1 MTRPKIM
8 IVYGTRPEAIKVA
21 PLIKALASD
30 DRFECVVAST
40 GQHREMLDQVHEMF
54 GITPDVELAI
64 MRAGQ
69 TLNDIVSR
77 VIAAL
82 DEVFEREQPHAV
94 VVHGDTSTAMA
105 AAIAAFNRGS
115 KIIHLEAG
123 LRTSTLHSP
132 FPEEANR
139 RVISRLASLHLAP
152 TSPAKQHLLA
162 ENTPPASIVVTVAFA
177 HSGAGSSEPVNHTR
191 RSTELPPKR
200 STGPPRWLI
209 RMSRLEAPGSQR
221 GSARSL
227 ISNERPT
234 FVWCQAGV
242 DTLAWEG
249 SLPGA
254 GEPVARVD
262 AAA

>member
-69 TLNDIVSR
+69 TLNGIVSR

-115 KIIHLEAG
+115 KVIHLEAG

-152 TSPAKQHLLA
+152 TSRAKQHLLA
-162 ENTPPASIVVTVAFA
+162 ENTPP
-177 HSGAGSSEPVNHTR
+177 PR
-191 RSTELPPKR
+191 RL
-200 STGPPRWLI
+200 W
-209 RMSRLEAPGSQR
+209 
-221 GSARSL
+221 
-227 ISNERPT
+227 
-234 FVWCQAGV
+234 
-242 DTLAWEG
+242 
-249 SLPGA
+249 
-254 GEPVARVD
+254 
-262 AAA
+262 